1 MSDARLGSLGLSLD
15 IVVLF
20 LTVVSVDLFFE
31 FACSSLELSR
41 VEMDSADLVVVVVF
55 GCFEGVVIY
64 WLVENV
70 R

>member
-64 WLVENV
+64 
-70 R
+70 

>member
-1 MSDARLGSLGLSLD
+1 MSGARLGSLGLSLD